1 MCILVDIILY
11 KNYDWL
17 TVVWLIYVYFSRYYS
32 VLELGLV
39 DCRLIN
45 VLVFSRY
52 YPVLEL
58 GLVDKYPGILVDI
71 ILYQN

>member
-1 MCILVDIILY
+1 M
-11 KNYDWL
+11 
-17 TVVWLIYVYFSRYYS
+17 
-32 VLELGLV
+32 LELGLV

-58 GLVDKYPGILVDI
+58 VLVDCKLITILVF
-71 ILYQN
+71 